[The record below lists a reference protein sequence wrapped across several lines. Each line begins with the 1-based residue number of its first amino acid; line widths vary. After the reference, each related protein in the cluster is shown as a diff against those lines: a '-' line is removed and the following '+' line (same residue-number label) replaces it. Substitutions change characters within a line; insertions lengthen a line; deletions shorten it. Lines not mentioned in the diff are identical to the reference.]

1 MKSAIFALGLV
12 AVGSILG
19 GCAAPA
25 GEGDTEDAVVDS
37 EELVKGPGITL
48 ASSDGKLTINVKV
61 ADGAQEK
68 TKNQRFVRVTATRG
82 AKSFAMWCGGMGSL
96 GATESQ
102 TISCYDYVRT
112 VSDDDNE
119 SFDLNITKKDGKYTF
134 TAADGG
140 DGTFFGDKMQVLD
153 PSWRWM
159 GGAPPS
165 IEGELVAKSGAG
177 TSSDGFEMV
186 ADVAARLEGVL
197 GAEVKNTQTRPLA
210 VSTLE
215 FGVSNEME
223 VWTVMR
229 LSKTGSVTVRPT
241 DKVSALRTPG
251 SLKSGLASA
260 ATMKERVLA
269 TTK

>member
-1 MKSAIFALGLV
+1 MKSAFFALGLV

-25 GEGDTEDAVVDS
+25 DESEDAVVDS

-48 ASSDGKLTINVKV
+48 ASADGALTINVKV

-82 AKSFAMWCGGMGSL
+82 AKSFAMWCGGAGSL
-96 GATESQ
+96 GATVSQ
-102 TISCYDYVRT
+102 TIVCEDYVRT

-119 SFDLNITKKDGKYTF
+119 SFELRITKKDGAYTF
-134 TAADGG
+134 SAADGG

-159 GGAPPS
+159 CGAPPE
-165 IEGELVAKSGAG
+165 IYGTLVAKSGAG
-177 TSSDGFEMV
+177 TSSDGFKMV
-186 ADVAARLEGVL
+186 ADVATRLEAVL
-197 GAEVKNTQTRPLA
+197 GAEVKNRETRPLA
-210 VSTLE
+210 VTTLE
-215 FGVSNEME
+215 FGVNNEME

-229 LSKTGSVTVRPT
+229 LSKTGSITVRPM

-260 ATMKERVLA
+260 ATMKTRVLS
-269 TTK
+269 TVE